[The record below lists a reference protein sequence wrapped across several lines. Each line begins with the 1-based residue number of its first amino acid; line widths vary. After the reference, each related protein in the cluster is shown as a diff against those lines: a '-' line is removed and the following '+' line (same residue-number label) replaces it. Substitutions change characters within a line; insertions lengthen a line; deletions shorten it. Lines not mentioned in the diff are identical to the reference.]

1 MDFGRQSQRV
11 LSKKTKRG
19 NRSGQKKGDEQIC
32 TPPKQLTVNQI
43 HIALFYDNL
52 QHATLTIGSGS
63 YCNIQAA
70 ANRNLHIIAFD

>member
-1 MDFGRQSQRV
+1 MQSQRV

-19 NRSGQKKGDEQIC
+19 VQIC
-32 TPPKQLTVNQI
+32 TPQKQLTVNQI

-70 ANRNLHIIAFD
+70 AN